1 METIPFAT
9 NNPIFRRVEEVGRMA
24 NLSRDEM
31 FEYEQQ
37 LKAYRDRYSQYS
49 SAINKGLTEGFT
61 KGHAVGVAEGR
72 EEGAA
77 EKQLAIARNMKQ
89 AQMSVAVIAKM
100 TGLTEEQIE
109 SL

>member
-49 SAINKGLTEGFT
+49 SAINKGRAEGFT

>member
-49 SAINKGLTEGFT
+49 SAINKGR
-61 KGHAVGVAEGR
+61 A
-72 EEGAA
+72 EGAA

-89 AQMSVAVIAKM
+89 MQMSIADIAKA